1 MSSMISSLTN
11 QSIEKQ
17 EPLVHILEKQAK
29 EFEEFGKRMS
39 VELQSSYQDYIRQHE
54 PNIPKSDTESEVKSA
69 ITCECKEKTKLI
81 NSMKAR
87 IEELESESIIK
98 NQEIKKLQIDVQS
111 LFDMLSKKG
120 ITEVGRVNPIPTQI
134 TITSEIEEDN
144 QVDIGITLRKEKQEI
159 EKDRLSVKSFD
170 IKNSYSDSALDLFT
184 DDDDYYSSSSEES
197 IKTEP
202 NWIDPKK
209 LNNKYDKPSEWL
221 DVSPT
226 LIQER
231 IYRAKSDKKN
241 LDRWNSKMAS
251 NGLLPISLVGKVDA
265 EKEKKIQTH
274 RKRHSTSAIWVK
286 TYENKPTLKREE
298 KFKMPSFKFPFNT
311 TDDNK
316 TKQKEIK
323 DTSIPPI
330 SLKSSVST
338 SIFETST
345 TTSLISFETQKL
357 NNNSKA
363 QQMLALY
370 K

>member
-1 MSSMISSLTN
+1 MTSMISSLTN
-11 QSIEKQ
+11 QTIEKQ

-39 VELQSSYQDYIRQHE
+39 VELQSSYQDYIRQNE
-54 PNIPKSDTESEVKSA
+54 PNIQKSNPESEVKSA
-69 ITCECKEKTKLI
+69 ITCECREKTKLI
-81 NSMKAR
+81 NSLKTR
-87 IEELESESIIK
+87 IEELETESIIK
-98 NQEIKKLQIDVQS
+98 NQELKKLQLDVQL
-111 LFDMLSKKG
+111 LFDIVSKNG
-120 ITEVGRVNPIPTQI
+120 ITNVERTNFMPTQI
-134 TITSEIEEDN
+134 TITSEIEDNN
-144 QVDIGITLRKEKQEI
+144 QVDIGITLRQERKEI
-159 EKDRLSVKSFD
+159 EKDRLSVESFD

-184 DDDDYYSSSSEES
+184 DDDGYYDSSSEES
-197 IKTEP
+197 VKTEP

-209 LNNKYDKPSEWL
+209 LNKKYDKPSEWL

-274 RKRHSTSAIWVK
+274 RKRHSTSAIC
-286 TYENKPTLKREE
+286 
-298 KFKMPSFKFPFNT
+298 
-311 TDDNK
+311 
-316 TKQKEIK
+316 
-323 DTSIPPI
+323 
-330 SLKSSVST
+330 SVST
-338 SIFETST
+338 SIIETST
-345 TTSLISFETQKL
+345 TTTLMSFENQKL